1 MKTEIKINDK
11 NLSRYA
17 KRFQKVVS
25 EHLGQEIKL
34 NEAANLLAQVLGA
47 DSSFELNKILT
58 KDLVAEFKLKIKDS
72 KLSSLDKIILVTQ
85 QVQKMML
92 NTKAE
97 FWYAIF
103 TENGGD
109 SSPFIGKPEF
119 NGIEIYSDY
128 IGFTPFNYNPVPE
141 DDYWLSIN
149 EDLESVCI
157 QYGSVDED
165 IDSNKNLTPFEEK
178 DVEAESEC
186 IRNMA
191 NAYFIKK
198 EIYADKKEV
207 KLLKEM
213 AEFCQELLWESVN
226 ETQHWKDFWLVER
239 DKITIG
245 FGDEIKVIKSPN
257 SVHKNKI

>member
-11 NLSRYA
+11 NLSRYT
-17 KRFQKVVS
+17 KRLQKVIS

-58 KDLVAEFKLKIKDS
+58 KDIIAEFKEKIKDS
-72 KLSSLDKIILVTQ
+72 KLSSLDKIILVTTQ
-85 QVQKMML
+85 IQKMML

-128 IGFTPFNYNPVPE
+128 IGFTPFDYNPVPE

-157 QYGSVDED
+157 QYGDVDKD
-165 IDSNKNLTPFEEK
+165 VQFNKNRPPFEKE
-178 DVEAESEC
+178 DVEAEAEC
-186 IRNMA
+186 IRSMA
-191 NAYFIKK
+191 KAYFLKK

-213 AEFCQELLWESVN
+213 AEFCQELLWECVN
-226 ETQHWKDFWLVER
+226 ETQKWKDFWLVEK

-245 FGDEIKVIKSPN
+245 FGDEIKVIKKPS
-257 SVHKNKI
+257 SVPKNK